1 MQNKSRNKDG
11 RKASNRE
18 LNKRLKMEKLL
29 IEISSKAMSCTESS
43 EFQQI
48 CLKAMGAALQVSR
61 VYIFQHLH
69 ATDTMDNTFEWT
81 KRGIAPQKDLLQG
94 IAAKAVPWWIKQMKA
109 NKVINFEDIEQI
121 PSEPEKAILR
131 IQQIKSI
138 LVVPM
143 YVYKQYY
150 GFIGFDACRK
160 KRRWQDEDV
169 NILLAITRIMTGFI
183 ERIQSDRD
191 LAESE
196 HKYRQLF
203 EMESDAIFLIDNAA
217 GNLLEANSACE
228 SLYGYSRRE
237 LLEMK
242 NTNLSAEPGETR
254 KATLDGLANVPL
266 RYHRKKD
273 GTVFPVEITA
283 RHFSWQ
289 GREVHVAAIRDI
301 AWRIEAEQRKEDLEA
316 QLRQAQKMDS
326 IGTLAGGIAHDFNNI
341 LSAIMGYTELAM
353 MDKNLSVETLEELNE
368 VMHASLRAK
377 KLVAQILAFSRQ
389 SQSEF
394 GPTPISLIVKET
406 LGMLRAT
413 LPAFIE
419 IDLELE
425 TDAVVM
431 ADANQIQQVVMNL
444 CTNAY
449 HAMKDRG
456 GRLHIGLSESLVDED
471 RSRRL
476 HLAPGRYL
484 KLVVADTG
492 TGMEPHT
499 MQRAF
504 EPYFTTKEK
513 GQGTGLG
520 LSVAYGIVKTHKGTI
535 TLKSELAK
543 GSTFSVYLPQLVSQ
557 YFKPSVQIETVI
569 PGGHERVLCVDDDPE
584 LARMV
589 KTMLDRAGY
598 QVTHVSSAPDAL
610 ELFKLASDQFDLI
623 LTDLNMPHL
632 PGNVLASQI
641 NQIRPDVPIILC
653 TGFSDPLT
661 EQQLAATGIR
671 AVALKPLLMADLAKL
686 IRGVL
691 DGCRVNT

>member
-1 MQNKSRNKDG
+1 MQIKSRNKDG

-18 LNKRLKMEKLL
+18 LNKRLKLEKLL
-29 IEISSKAMSCTESS
+29 IEIFSKAMS
-43 EFQQI
+43 
-48 CLKAMGAALQVSR
+48 
-61 VYIFQHLH
+61 
-69 ATDTMDNTFEWT
+69 
-81 KRGIAPQKDLLQG
+81 
-94 IAAKAVPWWIKQMKA
+94 
-109 NKVINFEDIEQI
+109 
-121 PSEPEKAILR
+121 
-131 IQQIKSI
+131 
-138 LVVPM
+138 
-143 YVYKQYY
+143 
-150 GFIGFDACRK
+150 
-160 KRRWQDEDV
+160 
-169 NILLAITRIMTGFI
+169 IMTGFI

-203 EMESDAIFLIDNAA
+203 EMESDAIFLIDNAG
-217 GNLLEANSACE
+217 GNLLEANSACV

-254 KATLDGLANVPL
+254 KATVGGMDKVPL

-283 RHFSWQ
+283 RHFFWQ

-301 AWRIEAEQRKEDLEA
+301 TWRIEAEQRKEDLEA

-341 LSAIMGYTELAM
+341 LAAIMGYTELAM
-353 MDKNLSVETLEELNE
+353 MDESLSVASLEELNE

-394 GPTPISLIVKET
+394 GPTQISLIVKET
-406 LGMLRAT
+406 LRMLRAT
-413 LPAFIE
+413 LPAIIE

-456 GRLHIGLSESLVDED
+456 GRLYLGLSELLIDED
-471 RSRRL
+471 GSQRL

-492 TGMEPHT
+492 MGMEPHT
-499 MQRAF
+499 MQHAF

-543 GSTFSVYLPQLVSQ
+543 GSTFSVYLPQLVSRA
-557 YFKPSVQIETVI
+557 FRPSVQNDTII

-584 LARMV
+584 LARMI

-598 QVTHVSSAPDAL
+598 QVTHVTSAPDAL

-632 PGNVLASQI
+632 PGNVLAAQI

-653 TGFSDPLT
+653 TGFCDQLT

-671 AVALKPLLMADLAKL
+671 AVALKPVLMADLAKL